1 MVDFQESNASAAMID
16 LLLFKLD
23 GRPYALRLERVVRVA
38 PLVDITP
45 LPGAPAIVLGVVD
58 VAGEIMPVLN
68 VRQRFGLPVK
78 PQKLED
84 ALVMV
89 QTGDRTVALL
99 VDNVKGT
106 IQLPAA
112 SLLPTGAIVPG
123 TRYFDSVTQLADGPV
138 FIHDVDRFLS
148 MEEKTQLA
156 ESLVAQRVG
165 A

>member
-1 MVDFQESNASAAMID
+1 MVDFQESTASAAMID

-23 GRPYALRLERVVRVA
+23 GRAYALRLERVARVA

-45 LPGAPAIVLGVVD
+45 LPTAPPIVLGVVD
-58 VAGEIMPVLN
+58 VAGEIMPVLDM
-68 VRQRFGLPVK
+68 RQRFGLPAK
-78 PQKLED
+78 RQKLED

-89 QTGDRTVALL
+89 QTNGRTVALL
-99 VDNVKGT
+99 VDHVKGT

-112 SLLPTGAIVPG
+112 SLLPTDTIVPG
-123 TRYFDSVTQLADGPV
+123 TRYFDSITQLTDGPV

-148 MEEKTQLA
+148 MGEETQLA
-156 ESLVAQRVG
+156 ESMATRRSG